1 MKKLRL
7 PLATL
12 LLFAACS
19 KVGTSVNNPDNIPT
33 GKIAP
38 DGFNYQTT
46 KQITVSVA
54 IQTNNDKPIG
64 HVPVT
69 VYAYTN
75 NAIGNKLIT
84 AITDASGNVNFKAS
98 VPADMDTFI
107 VTPNLIGVMNN
118 AKAFLT
124 GNNLN
129 CTLGGSTGFKG
140 NIAGTFHAALPE
152 ATVVNAT
159 GHRGG
164 ASMMGIN
171 GVNTNT
177 VYVYDTADVLGVP
190 TNLVLPNDVIN
201 PDLIKSITSILPEQK
216 SLMKSVKGSS
226 YLNSNAT
233 SDIVVTQQSDVYATF
248 VYEGAGYHNA
258 LGYYSYPTNNPPVTV
273 ADIKKITLL
282 FPNCK
287 YTGDGGGLVAGNKV
301 KIGNFPAGTTIGFVL
316 YAAGWNSYA
325 SVNINVRAYFSDA
338 YLNVETVDTLQ
349 KHSILINYLDPATN
363 KNLYLV
369 GFEDYNRQS
378 SGCDQDFNDV
388 MFYATSNPASAI
400 NNAGIK
406 PLETAVDSD
415 GDGVCD
421 ALDAY
426 PNDPTRAYD
435 TYYPGVNQYGTIAFE
450 DNWPYQGDYDMN
462 DLVVSYQYRMVSNA
476 QNQVVELYG
485 NFAPI
490 AAGGNYQNGF
500 GVQLPFASTAVTSV
514 TGQRLG
520 NSYISLNANGTEAG
534 QTNAVIIPF
543 DATKQLI
550 SNPDGNAFVNTLTTE
565 PKVTGDTS
573 HIYMKLATPQGGID
587 PSFFNPFCISN
598 MRRGYEIHLPG
609 FQPTSLAD
617 KTLLGTGNDATN
629 AGTGIYYVTPNNY
642 PFAINFAGS
651 FSYPTE
657 RTPIYSTYLHFLGWS
672 GGGGATYKDWYYN
685 TATGYRNTS
694 NIYSK

>member
-1 MKKLRL
+1 MKKLL
-7 PLATL
+7 IPIASL
-12 LLFAACS
+12 LILAACS
-19 KVGTSVNNPDNIPT
+19 KVGTNANSSGNVPL

-38 DGFNYQTT
+38 DGFTFQTT
-46 KQITVSVA
+46 KNITVEVA
-54 IQTNNDKPIG
+54 VQTNINAPIA
-64 HVPVT
+64 HVPVS

-75 NAIGNKLIT
+75 NVKGNKIGT
-84 AITDASGNVNFKAS
+84 AITDASGNVNFKLS

-118 AKAFLT
+118 AKVYLS
-124 GNNLN
+124 GNILS

-140 NIAGTFHAALPE
+140 NVAGTFQA
-152 ATVVNAT
+152 VVAESK
-159 GHRGG
+159 GEMSSGRRGG
-164 ASMMGIN
+164 ASIMGIN
-171 GVNTNT
+171 GITTNT
-177 VYVYDTADVLGVP
+177 VYVFDTADVLGVP
-190 TNLVLPNDVIN
+190 TNLVFPNDTIN
-201 PDLIKSITSILPEQK
+201 PDLIKTITSILPEQK
-216 SLMKSVKGSS
+216 SLMKSVQGSS

-233 SDIVVTQQSDVYATF
+233 SDIVLTQQSDVYTTF
-248 VYEGAGYHNA
+248 VYEGAGYHNS
-258 LGYYSYPTNNPPVTV
+258 LGYYTYPTNNPPVSV
-273 ADIKKITLL
+273 ADIKKITLI

-287 YTGDGGGLVAGNKV
+287 YVGDGGGLVAGNKV
-301 KIGNFPAGTTIGFVL
+301 KLGNFPAGTTIGFVL

-325 SVNINVRAYFSDA
+325 SVNTNVRAYFSDS
-338 YLNVETVDTLQ
+338 YLNPETVDTLQ

-363 KNLYLV
+363 RNLYLT

-378 SGCDQDFNDV
+378 SGCDNDFNDV
-388 MFYATSNPASAI
+388 MFYTTSTPASAI
-400 NNAGIK
+400 NNTGIK
-406 PLETAVDSD
+406 PVESAVDSD

-435 TYYPGVNQYGTIAFE
+435 TYYPGLNQYGTIAFE

-462 DLVVSYQYRMVSNA
+462 DLVVSYQYHLVSNA

-490 AAGGNYQNGF
+490 AAGANYQNGF
-500 GVQLPFASTAVTSV
+500 GVQLPFASTAVASV

-520 NSYISLNANGTEAG
+520 NGYITLNSNGTEAG

-543 DATKQLI
+543 DATRQLI
-550 SNPDGNAFVNTLTTE
+550 SNPDGNPFVNTQMSET
-565 PKVTGDTS
+565 KVTGDTA
-573 HIYMKLATPQGGID
+573 HIYIKLTTPLGGID
-587 PSFFNPFCISN
+587 PSLFNPFCISN

-609 FQPTSLAD
+609 FSPTSLANLA
-617 KTLLGTGNDATN
+617 LLGTGNDASN
-629 AGTGIYYVTPNNY
+629 PSTGIYYVTKNNY
-642 PFAINFAGS
+642 PFAINFLQP

-657 RTPIYSTYLHFLGWS
+657 ATPINNAYLHFFDWS

-694 NIYSK
+694 NVYSK